1 MALSRRTGQRFQASI
16 WPGFVDAMTGLLLV
30 LMFVLTIFMVV
41 QFVLRETITGQ
52 ESELNTLSAEIA
64 AIAEALGM
72 ERDKVETLET
82 ELGTLSA
89 TLDDTQS
96 EVAAQSQLIAQLTQ
110 QRDDTVD
117 QLAQASQ
124 RIASFEEQVA
134 SLLAA
139 QNNSNQ
145 QITTLEAEKVELL
158 SQQEQLNLALATARS
173 EIDSAAE
180 DARRKAAEREAL
192 DAYIASLE
200 ASKAENETRIAQQS
214 DNLVKLKD
222 LLSEEEAARL
232 VSSQVAQE
240 LRKQLENATAELT
253 AMTLVLEEQR
263 RKAEETLIILA
274 AAEAAKSD
282 LDQMLQET
290 LLALEAANLKVDS
303 QSREISDLATTG
315 QQVKAAFDQSEVA
328 LAAALARQQGLETQI
343 SELQAALKIALGS
356 DEEKAALLSALQA
369 QLSQNKDQLATLNQ
383 ARQSAQSLA
392 EKLQLQLSGALED
405 IERLNQDR
413 LEKSDQS
420 LALQNRLAQTR
431 EDLRQAEE
439 AAADGQKK
447 NATLEQKIAAL
458 LLSLNQAEA
467 QSAEINDQLKDTQA
481 ELSNEQSA
489 LSDTQ
494 AALRNE
500 QAARA
505 KAMSEAE
512 ALNQKLAQA
521 LVNLTAADADRNRA
535 ATDIEQ
541 LQEALRKLEQTSSD
555 AQRSLEADLASAVA
569 DKLAIDKQRSDT
581 QAQLVQALNAL
592 SAAEQ
597 ARESAADE
605 AVRLETQL
613 ATQKQTSGEARR
625 SLEADLAAALAAK
638 LDAETDRKKVQD
650 QLQQALAAQL
660 AADQLSQTRLNES
673 VERQIL
679 LQNAKEQLAEKSTAL
694 DKRTKDL
701 LKAEKQS
708 ALLNQQVS
716 ELRKQL
722 GQLQALLEASE
733 ELDTS
738 NKVQLQN
745 LGNRLNAALARAASE
760 QRKRLKLEEAARK
773 KLEEERNSLASQ
785 AEELAKYKS
794 EFFGRLRE
802 VLAAEEGVRVVGDRF
817 VFSSEVLFQPAQAR
831 LSGKGEAE
839 ITKVGRV
846 LQRVMA
852 DIPDGIDWVIRVD
865 GHTDNLPL
873 SGTGRYKDNWE
884 LSQARALSVVKFMI
898 SQLQIP
904 ASRLAANGFG
914 QFQPVNLA
922 NTIQARAQNRRIE
935 IKLTER

>member
-72 ERDKVETLET
+72 ERDKVKTLET
-82 ELGTLSA
+82 ELGTLNA
-89 TLDDTQS
+89 TLGDTQA
-96 EVAAQSQLIAQLTQ
+96 EVTAQSQLIAQLTQ
-110 QRDDTVD
+110 QRDDTAD

-139 QNNSNQ
+139 QNKSNQ

-158 SQQEQLNLALATARS
+158 SQQEQLNLALASARS
-173 EIDSAAE
+173 EIDSATE

-192 DAYIASLE
+192 TAYIALLE
-200 ASKAENETRIAQQS
+200 AAKAENETQIAQQS
-214 DNLVKLKD
+214 EDLVKLKD
-222 LLSEEEAARL
+222 ILTEEEAARL

-274 AAEAAKSD
+274 AAEAAKAD

-303 QSREISDLATTG
+303 QSQAISDLETTG
-315 QQVKAAFDQSEVA
+315 QRVKAAFDQSEVA
-328 LAAALARQQGLETQI
+328 LAAALARQQKLEMQI

-356 DEEKAALLSALQA
+356 DEDKAAQLSALQTE
-369 QLSQNKDQLATLNQ
+369 LSQAQDQVATLNQ

-392 EKLQLQLSGALED
+392 EKLQLQLSSALED

-413 LEKSDQS
+413 LEKSDRS
-420 LALQNRLAQTR
+420 LALQDRLAQTR
-431 EDLRQAEE
+431 EELQRAEQ
-439 AAADGQKK
+439 AAADGQEK

-467 QSAEINDQLKDTQA
+467 QSAETKDQLRDTQGT
-481 ELSNEQSA
+481 

-494 AALRNE
+494 SALRNE

-581 QAQLVQALNAL
+581 QAQLAQALNAL
-592 SAAEQ
+592 SVAEQ
-597 ARESAADE
+597 ARDSAADA

-613 ATQKQTSGEARR
+613 ATQKQTDDAARR

-650 QLQQALAAQL
+650 QLQQALAAKL

-679 LQNAKEQLAEKSTAL
+679 LQNAKEQLAEKAATL
-694 DKRTKDL
+694 DKRAQDL

-722 GQLQALLEASE
+722 GQLQALLEVSE
-733 ELDTS
+733 ELDA
-738 NKVQLQN
+738 NNQVQLQN

-831 LSGKGEAE
+831 LSGKGEDE
-839 ITKVGRV
+839 ITKVGRI
-846 LQRVMA
+846 LQRVMS

-873 SGTGRYKDNWE
+873 SGTGRYRDNWE

-898 SQLQIP
+898 TQLKIP
-904 ASRLAANGFG
+904 AGRLAANGFG
-914 QFQPVNLA
+914 EFQPVNTA
-922 NTIQARAQNRRIE
+922 NTTQARAQNRRIE

>member
-72 ERDKVETLET
+72 ERDKVQSLET

-110 QRDDTVD
+110 QRDDTAT

-139 QNNSNQ
+139 QTKSDQ

-180 DARRKAAEREAL
+180 EARRKASEREAL

-200 ASKAENETRIAQQS
+200 AEKADNESRIAQQS
-214 DNLVKLKD
+214 EDLVKLND

-240 LRKQLENATAELT
+240 LRKQLETATAELT

-263 RKAEETLIILA
+263 RKAEETLILLA
-274 AAEAAKSD
+274 AAEQAKAD
-282 LDQMLQET
+282 LDGMLQDT
-290 LLALEAANLKVDS
+290 LLALEAANLTVDT
-303 QSREISDLATTG
+303 QNRKITELETTG
-315 QQVKAAFDQSEVA
+315 QKITAAYDQSEIA
-328 LAAALARQQGLETQI
+328 LAAALARQQALETQI
-343 SELQAALKIALGS
+343 SKLQAALEIAQGS
-356 DEEKAALLSALQA
+356 DQQKANLLRNLQ
-369 QLSQNKDQLATLNQ
+369 DQLAQNQDEVASLKQ
-383 ARQSAQSLA
+383 ARQSAQSLM
-392 EKLQLQLSGALED
+392 EKLQLQLSSALED
-405 IERLNQDR
+405 IARLNQDR
-413 LEKSDQS
+413 LQKSDQN
-420 LALQNRLAQTR
+420 LALQDQLAQTR
-431 EDLRQAEE
+431 EDLQLATD
-439 AAADGQKK
+439 AAAAGQEK
-447 NATLEQKIAAL
+447 NATLEQNISAL
-458 LLSLNQAEA
+458 LLGLDQAEA
-467 QSAEINDQLKDTQA
+467 NLSRAE
-481 ELSNEQSA
+481 A
-489 LSDTQ
+489 LSEQLGSQLQTAQ
-494 AALRNE
+494 GALRDE

-505 KAMSEAE
+505 ILISEAE

-535 ATDIEQ
+535 ASDIEQ
-541 LQEALRKLEQTSSD
+541 LQDALRQQQQSSSD
-555 AQRSLEADLASAVA
+555 AQRSLEQELASAVA
-569 DKLAIDKQRSDT
+569 DKLALDKQRAET
-581 QAQLVQALNAL
+581 QAQLAEAL
-592 SAAEQ
+592 SALSRADQ
-597 ARESAADE
+597 ALDSAADDV
-605 AVRLETQL
+605 ARLENQL
-613 ATQKQTSGEARR
+613 AVQQQAKDTRG

-638 LDAETDRKKVQD
+638 LDAEKDSQKIQE
-650 QLQQALAAQL
+650 QLREALAAKL
-660 AADQLSQTRLNES
+660 AADKLAETRLDES

-679 LQNAKEQLAEKSTAL
+679 LDRARRKLTETSETL
-694 DKRTKDL
+694 DKRTQDL

-716 ELRKQL
+716 ALRQQL
-722 GQLQALLEASE
+722 GQLQSLLEVSE
-733 ELDTS
+733 ELDAS

-745 LGNRLNAALARAASE
+745 LGNRLNAALARAAAE

-831 LSGKGEAE
+831 LSGKGEDE
-839 ITKVGRV
+839 ITKVGRI
-846 LQRVMA
+846 LQRVMS

-873 SGTGRYKDNWE
+873 SGTGRYRDNWE

-898 SQLQIP
+898 TELRIP
-904 ASRLAANGFG
+904 AGRLAANGFG
-914 QFQPVNLA
+914 EFQPVNRA
-922 NTIQARAQNRRIE
+922 NTVQARAQNRRIE

>member
-72 ERDKVETLET
+72 ERDKVQSLET

-110 QRDDTVD
+110 QRDDTAT
-117 QLAQASQ
+117 QLVQASQ

-139 QNNSNQ
+139 QTKSDQ
-145 QITTLEAEKVELL
+145 QITMLEAEKVEFL
-158 SQQEQLNLALATARS
+158 SQQEQLNLALATARN

-180 DARRKAAEREAL
+180 EARRKASEREAL

-200 ASKAENETRIAQQS
+200 AEKANNETRIAQQS
-214 DNLVKLKD
+214 EDLVKLKD

-232 VSSQVAQE
+232 VSRQVAEE
-240 LRKQLENATAELT
+240 LRKKLETATAELT

-263 RKAEETLIILA
+263 RKAEETLILLA
-274 AAEAAKSD
+274 AAEQAKAD
-282 LDQMLQET
+282 LDGMLQDT
-290 LLALEAANLKVDS
+290 LLALEAANATVETQNQKIGAL
-303 QSREISDLATTG
+303 ETTG
-315 QQVKAAFDQSEVA
+315 QKISAAFDQSEIA
-328 LAAALARQQGLETQI
+328 LAAALARQQTLETQI
-343 SELQAALKIALGS
+343 SELQTALAAAQGS
-356 DEEKAALLSALQA
+356 DQDKANLLRTLQA
-369 QLSQNKDQLATLNQ
+369 DLAQRQDEVATLTQ
-383 ARQSAQSLA
+383 ARQSAQALM
-392 EKLQLQLSGALED
+392 EKLQLQLSSALED
-405 IERLNQDR
+405 IARLNQDR
-413 LEKSDQS
+413 LQKSDQNLS
-420 LALQNRLAQTR
+420 LQDQLKQSR
-431 EDLRQAEE
+431 EDLQRTVDVATAEQE
-439 AAADGQKK
+439 K
-447 NATLEQKIAAL
+447 NATLEQKISAL
-458 LLSLNQAEA
+458 LLGLDQAEENLARAEA
-467 QSAEINDQLKDTQA
+467 QSEQLTTQ
-481 ELSNEQSA
+481 LQSV
-489 LSDTQ
+489 Q
-494 AALRNE
+494 GALRDE

-505 KAMSEAE
+505 LVVSEAE
-512 ALNQKLAQA
+512 ALNQRLAQA

-535 ATDIEQ
+535 ATDLEQ
-541 LQEALRKLEQTSSD
+541 LQDTLRQLQQTSSD
-555 AQRSLEADLASAVA
+555 AQRSLEQELASAVA
-569 DKLAIDKQRSDT
+569 DKLALDKQRAET
-581 QAQLVQALNAL
+581 QAELAEALRAL
-592 SAAEQ
+592 TLAEQ
-597 ARESAADE
+597 ARENASSAVE
-605 AVRLETQL
+605 RLEDKL
-613 ATQKQTSGEARR
+613 ALQQQEIDETRG

-638 LDAETDRKKVQD
+638 LAAEKDSKKVQE
-650 QLQQALAAQL
+650 QLREALAAKL
-660 AADQLSQTRLNES
+660 AADKLAETRLDES

-679 LQNAKEQLAEKSTAL
+679 LDSARRKLTETSETL
-694 DKRTKDL
+694 DKRTEDL

-716 ELRKQL
+716 ALRQQL
-722 GQLQALLEASE
+722 GQLQALLEVSE
-733 ELDTS
+733 ELDAS

-745 LGNRLNAALARAASE
+745 LGNRLNAALARAAAE

-831 LSGKGEAE
+831 LSGKGEDE
-839 ITKVGRV
+839 ITKVGRI
-846 LQRVMA
+846 LQRVMS

-873 SGTGRYKDNWE
+873 SGTGRYRDNWE

-898 SQLQIP
+898 TELRIP
-904 ASRLAANGFG
+904 AGRLAANGFG
-914 QFQPVNLA
+914 EFQPVNRA
-922 NTIQARAQNRRIE
+922 NTVQARAQNRRIE

>member
-72 ERDKVETLET
+72 ERDKVQSLET

-110 QRDDTVD
+110 QRDDTAT
-117 QLAQASQ
+117 QLVQASQ

-139 QNNSNQ
+139 QTKSDQ
-145 QITTLEAEKVELL
+145 QITMLEAEKVEFL
-158 SQQEQLNLALATARS
+158 SQQEQLNLALATARN

-180 DARRKAAEREAL
+180 EARRKASEREAL

-200 ASKAENETRIAQQS
+200 AEKANNETRIAQQS
-214 DNLVKLKD
+214 EDLVKLKD

-232 VSSQVAQE
+232 VSRQVAEE
-240 LRKQLENATAELT
+240 LRKKLETATAELT

-263 RKAEETLIILA
+263 RKAEETLILLA
-274 AAEAAKSD
+274 AAEQAKAD
-282 LDQMLQET
+282 LDGMLQDT
-290 LLALEAANLKVDS
+290 LLALEAANATVETQNQKIGAL
-303 QSREISDLATTG
+303 ETTG
-315 QQVKAAFDQSEVA
+315 QKISAAFDQSEIA
-328 LAAALARQQGLETQI
+328 LAAALARQQTLETQI
-343 SELQAALKIALGS
+343 SELQTALAAAQGS
-356 DEEKAALLSALQA
+356 DQDKANLLRTLQA
-369 QLSQNKDQLATLNQ
+369 DLAQRQDEVATLTQ
-383 ARQSAQSLA
+383 ARQSAQALM
-392 EKLQLQLSGALED
+392 EKLQLQLSSALED
-405 IERLNQDR
+405 IARLNQDR
-413 LEKSDQS
+413 LQKSDQNLS
-420 LALQNRLAQTR
+420 LQDQLKQSR
-431 EDLRQAEE
+431 EDLQRTVDV
-439 AAADGQKK
+439 AAAEQEK
-447 NATLEQKIAAL
+447 NATLEQKISAL
-458 LLSLNQAEA
+458 LLGLDQAEENLARAEA
-467 QSAEINDQLKDTQA
+467 QSEQLTTQ
-481 ELSNEQSA
+481 LQSV
-489 LSDTQ
+489 Q
-494 AALRNE
+494 GALRDE

-505 KAMSEAE
+505 LVVSEAD
-512 ALNQKLAQA
+512 ALNQRLAQA

-535 ATDIEQ
+535 ATDLEQ
-541 LQEALRKLEQTSSD
+541 LQDTLRQLQQTSSD
-555 AQRSLEADLASAVA
+555 AQRSLEQELASAVA
-569 DKLAIDKQRSDT
+569 DKLALDKQRAET
-581 QAQLVQALNAL
+581 QAELAEALRAL
-592 SAAEQ
+592 TLAEQ
-597 ARESAADE
+597 ARENASSAVE
-605 AVRLETQL
+605 RLEDKL
-613 ATQKQTSGEARR
+613 ALQQQEIDETRG

-638 LDAETDRKKVQD
+638 LAAEKDSKKVQE
-650 QLQQALAAQL
+650 QLREALAAKL
-660 AADQLSQTRLNES
+660 AADKLAETRLDES

-679 LQNAKEQLAEKSTAL
+679 LDSARRKLTETSETL
-694 DKRTKDL
+694 DKRTEDL

-716 ELRKQL
+716 ALRQQL
-722 GQLQALLEASE
+722 GQLQALLEVSE
-733 ELDTS
+733 ELDAS

-745 LGNRLNAALARAASE
+745 LGNRLNAALARAAAE

-831 LSGKGEAE
+831 LSGKGEDE
-839 ITKVGRV
+839 ITKVGRI
-846 LQRVMA
+846 LQRVMS

-873 SGTGRYKDNWE
+873 SGTGRYRDNWE

-898 SQLQIP
+898 TELRIP
-904 ASRLAANGFG
+904 AGRLAANGFG
-914 QFQPVNLA
+914 EFQPVNRA
-922 NTIQARAQNRRIE
+922 NTVQARAQNRRIE